1 MGQWSV
7 GQWTVGTVVSGTVDI
22 GIVVR
27 RIVDSGKVN
36 SVLLISGTKDSS
48 VVAILESFLNRIIF
62 IRKKIFVI
70 IFCNV
75 FPVCRN

>member
-70 IFCNV
+70 IL
-75 FPVCRN
+75 